1 MKSTPK
7 KLVYCGNCACYVRLT
22 GEEDYRCRK
31 YAPRPEIENSLGS
44 TKQIPVW
51 PSPKPLDGCFEGT
64 NKIRGKNANKKS
76 EKKGNS

>member
-7 KLVYCGNCACYVRLT
+7 KFVYCGNCVCYVRIT
-22 GEEDYRCRK
+22 GDEDYRCRK

-44 TKQIPVW
+44 TKQVPVW
-51 PSPKPLDGCFEGT
+51 PSPKPSDGCFEGT
-64 NKIRGKNANKKS
+64 DKIRGKNVNRKS